1 MPAGARLGD
10 GKAERMTVDEREAP
24 ADEEPEEGSASE
36 AGEDED
42 EVEAHG
48 GWGGVGKPDS

>member
-1 MPAGARLGD
+1 
-10 GKAERMTVDEREAP
+10 MTVDEREAP

-36 AGEDED
+36 TPDDED

>member
-1 MPAGARLGD
+1 
-10 GKAERMTVDEREAP
+10 MTVDEQEAP
-24 ADEEPEEGSASE
+24 ADQTPDDGSAP
-36 AGEDED
+36 AAPDDED

>member
-1 MPAGARLGD
+1 
-10 GKAERMTVDEREAP
+10 MTVDEREEPGDEAP
-24 ADEEPEEGSASE
+24 DEGSQVDAE
-36 AGEDED
+36 DDED

>member
-1 MPAGARLGD
+1 
-10 GKAERMTVDEREAP
+10 MTVDEQEAP
-24 ADEEPEEGSASE
+24 ADKEPEEGSSSE
-36 AGEDED
+36 TRDDED

>member
-1 MPAGARLGD
+1 
-10 GKAERMTVDEREAP
+10 MTDDDREAP
-24 ADEEPEEGSASE
+24 SEENPDDGPVAEAEDDEG
-36 AGEDED
+36 

>member
-1 MPAGARLGD
+1 
-10 GKAERMTVDEREAP
+10 MTVDERE
-24 ADEEPEEGSASE
+24 E
-36 AGEDED
+36 AGEEAPDEGAVIEAEDDED

>member
-1 MPAGARLGD
+1 MRVDGREHPPDEARED
-10 GKAERMTVDEREAP
+10 EVDSSAAEAED
-24 ADEEPEEGSASE
+24 
-36 AGEDED
+36 DED